1 MKILVTGAT
10 GFAGGYMLEY
20 LKEKYPDVYLA
31 GTGRN
36 VGKAEELRSQGY
48 NMITG
53 ALTDPEFIKDKL
65 GEFTHVIHS
74 AARSSIWGKYDDFFR
89 DNVLVTTNLLDNIEH
104 LERFVYISTANIYFN
119 FKDRVGVKEDDVL
132 PKNYVSY
139 YPVTKLIGEKE
150 VLNYNSRP
158 VHTISLRPRGIIG
171 RGDTTSMPRIL
182 KAYEEDKIKI
192 IGKGDNVID
201 FTSVKNLAH
210 AVYLSLTSGKETSGQ
225 AYNISDDETFGFW
238 SLMDETT
245 KRMGY
250 DKKIGK
256 IPYPIVYFAASL
268 SELIA
273 KIRGGYEPSLT
284 RYAAGVMKASFT
296 LNNDKARQQLG
307 YKPIIRSLDSLN
319 EFLEWY
325 KTS

>member
-36 VGKAEELRSQGY
+36 VEKAEELRSQGY
-48 NMITG
+48 SMICG
-53 ALTDPEFIKDKL
+53 ALTDPDFIKDKL
-65 GEFTHVIHS
+65 GEFTHVVHS

-89 DNVLVTTNLLDNIEH
+89 DNVMVTRNLLDNIED
-104 LERFVYISTANIYFN
+104 LERFIYISTANIYFN
-119 FKDRVGVKEDDVL
+119 FKDRIDVKEDDVL
-132 PKNYVSY
+132 PKKYVTY
-139 YPVTKLIGEKE
+139 YPVTKLIGENE

-210 AVYLSLTSGKETSGQ
+210 AVYLSLSAGKETSGQ

-238 SLMDETT
+238 TLMDETT

-296 LNNDKARQQLG
+296 LNNEKAKQQLG
-307 YKPIIRSLDSLN
+307 YKPVISSLETIN

-325 KTS
+325 KSG